1 MKYFSTKTY
10 GHERGLSCA
19 FRQPQ
24 AKSHCRFVHGYALS
38 FSFTFGCDELDENNW
53 VVDFGGLKT
62 LKQWL
67 EKTFD
72 HKLCL
77 DENDPNLH
85 HFHVLEDAGLVEIEI
100 MDGVG
105 VEKFAEHAFKF
116 ADKNIKHKT
125 SGRCWVL
132 SVEVNEHGA
141 NGAIVKRSE
150 RNV

>member
-24 AKSHCRFVHGYALS
+24 AKSHCRYVHGYALS

-53 VVDFGGLKT
+53 VVDFGGLKS
-62 LKQWL
+62 LKDWL

-85 HFHVLEDAGLVEIEI
+85 HFHVLEDAGLCEIEI

-125 SGRCWVL
+125 GGRCWVE
-132 SVEVNEHGA
+132 SVEVKEHGA

-150 RNV
+150 RNE